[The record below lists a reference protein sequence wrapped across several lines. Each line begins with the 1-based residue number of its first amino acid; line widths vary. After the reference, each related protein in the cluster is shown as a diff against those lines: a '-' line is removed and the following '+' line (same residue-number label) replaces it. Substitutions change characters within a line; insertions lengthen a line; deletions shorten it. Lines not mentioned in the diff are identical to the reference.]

1 MISRKGYGMN
11 YIKKHIGIFISM
23 FLILMCIILYFIN
36 LGEYPLIDTDETK
49 FVSIARDMLNLNN
62 WITPKLNG
70 NNYYDSTP
78 LLFWLINISFI
89 AFGKISTF
97 AARIPIFVICLLG
110 FLSLYITVSKILT
123 KTYAMII
130 SLYLSKNPFKKIS

>member
-62 WITPKLNG
+62 WK
-70 NNYYDSTP
+70 
-78 LLFWLINISFI
+78 
-89 AFGKISTF
+89 
-97 AARIPIFVICLLG
+97 
-110 FLSLYITVSKILT
+110 
-123 KTYAMII
+123 
-130 SLYLSKNPFKKIS
+130 